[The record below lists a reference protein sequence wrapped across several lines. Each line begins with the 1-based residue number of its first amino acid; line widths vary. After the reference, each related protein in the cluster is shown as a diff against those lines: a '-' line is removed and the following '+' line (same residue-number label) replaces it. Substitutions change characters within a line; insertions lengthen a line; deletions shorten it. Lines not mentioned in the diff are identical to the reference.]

1 MAESRDSYVLRPYTP
16 LDYDRYDKMWNREKD
31 QETPPPMSI
40 PENGLVVGDFKAVG
54 FLANVD
60 CDFGFACWYMVDDSL
75 SDKDKY
81 WALMVLFSG
90 LEDLA
95 RDLEK
100 NYIFCFTQKS
110 SMLKMLERIGY
121 LQMGQGHLGKRI
133 A

>member
-1 MAESRDSYVLRPYTP
+1 MAESGNGYVLRLYTP
-16 LDYDRYDKMWNREKD
+16 LDYERYSTMWNEEKG
-31 QETPPPMSI
+31 EVVPPPMSL

-60 CDFGFACWYMVDDSL
+60 CDFGFACWYMLDDSL
-75 SDKDKY
+75 SDKNKY
-81 WALMVLFSG
+81 WAMMVLFSG
-90 LEDLA
+90 LEDVA
-95 RDLEK
+95 RDLDK

-121 LQMGQGHLGKRI
+121 VQMGQGHLGKRI